1 VSSSQAAANT
11 NHAPAK
17 AIVDEYEQYDVA
29 EHPFFRELKER
40 PVDYSALWLLMA
52 NLQCSI
58 SNHFVRWLASIITR
72 IDDPRIASLLATQL
86 NDELGEGNFETIHSV
101 LLDRFVSGLEERSGR
116 PPGDD
121 LLEPGRRLLQAMTQ
135 TFAASD
141 PYEGV
146 GALMVSEIFAKKM
159 DACVGDQLRRQ
170 NALSRETMHWL
181 DLHENL
187 EVAHAE
193 DSYELAVLVPE
204 QGPKLAAAWRG
215 ARAEW
220 NALWGFLNDVHAV
233 YGALRAA

>member
-1 VSSSQAAANT
+1 
-11 NHAPAK
+11 
-17 AIVDEYEQYDVA
+17 
-29 EHPFFRELKER
+29 
-40 PVDYSALWLLMA
+40 
-52 NLQCSI
+52 
-58 SNHFVRWLASIITR
+58 
-72 IDDPRIASLLATQL
+72 
-86 NDELGEGNFETIHSV
+86 
-101 LLDRFVSGLEERSGR
+101 
-116 PPGDD
+116 
-121 LLEPGRRLLQAMTQ
+121 MTQ
-135 TFAASD
+135 TFGASD

-220 NALWGFLNDVHAV
+220 NALWGFLNDVHAA